1 MRCSRS
7 MLLRLLCLVVFPVVA
22 GHAQNQTQ
30 NNLTTLQQGV
40 PIERTM
46 GANESHSYSIN
57 LSDEQYLQFAV
68 DQRGVDVIVRVFSP
82 TGKSLGDFDTPN
94 GAQGP
99 ENVSIVALTSGLY
112 RIVVSPRDSNNVS
125 EPGKYEIKI
134 LEIRDAT
141 EQELKVGKNEDARK
155 AKGLALLND
164 IIDSIPEIQQPRT
177 RIKVKMQSAT
187 LLWSI
192 DEKKAIKLLSEAVTD
207 ARDYFLTIKPSDP
220 SYDESSVWAQQIRFE
235 AVQTLALYDP
245 EAALNLFR
253 STRRPV
259 DTEVGRGN
267 GQNEQQFELALAS
280 QIARRNPK
288 RAFELAEESLKEGIS
303 GSLPFAISS
312 LQRSNPEL
320 AATLAKDVT
329 AKLLEQKL
337 LENSSAAEVAMNL
350 IRNFQNRAEKDR
362 RALSAPF
369 LSLEDFRAL
378 VRKAVNEALSA
389 SISDGNFSID
399 EKRIMVMNGNTTS
412 FVVPN
417 PVKSVA
423 IRANMVGELLSSI
436 KEAVGSDLDSI
447 VPGGNAAVD
456 KRLLELRGPERRLS
470 ENGEKNVADP
480 TSETT
485 REAINQAPP
494 EIRSE
499 LIRNLAELNFQIGN
513 VTQAKQ
519 IISEGITN
527 PRERRQMLNNFE
539 RESAY
544 VDISKGRIDDAL
556 KHIAKLETMEERA
569 EIISEIASRIGPG
582 QKRSAALALLETA
595 RSLLGS
601 SIQAEGHSQMEALL
615 QLAAAFSR
623 YDSKR
628 GFEIL
633 DPLVD
638 QYNDLAEAARTMN
651 GFGIT
656 YYVDGELLMQNG
668 NSLASVA
675 QQLSTALGILSLTDF
690 DRAKATADRLHL
702 PEVRLPV
709 HLGIVQQAIMP
720 SGIYSPSVANLNSLN
735 R

>member
-1 MRCSRS
+1 

-30 NNLTTLQQGV
+30 NNLTTLQQGI
-40 PIERTM
+40 PIERTL

-112 RIVVSPRDSNNVS
+112 RIVVSPLDSNNVS

-192 DEKKAIKLLSEAVTD
+192 DEKKAIKLLSETVTD

-499 LIRNLAELNFQIGN
+499 LIRNLAEHNFQIGN

-519 IISEGITN
+519 IIAEGITN

>member
-22 GHAQNQTQ
+22 GHAQTQTQ
-30 NNLTTLQQGV
+30 NNQTTLQQGI
-40 PIERTM
+40 PIERTL

-112 RIVVSPRDSNNVS
+112 RIVVSPLDSNNVS

-499 LIRNLAELNFQIGN
+499 LIRNLAEHNFQIGN
-513 VTQAKQ
+513 VAQAKQ

-595 RSLLGS
+595 RSLLGP

>member
-22 GHAQNQTQ
+22 GHAQTQTQ
-30 NNLTTLQQGV
+30 NNQTTLQQGI
-40 PIERTM
+40 PIERTL

-112 RIVVSPRDSNNVS
+112 RIVVSPLDSNNVS

-350 IRNFQNRAEKDR
+350 IGNFQNRAEKDR
-362 RALSAPF
+362 RALSAPL

-499 LIRNLAELNFQIGN
+499 LIRNLAEHNFQIGN
-513 VTQAKQ
+513 VAQAKQ

>member
-112 RIVVSPRDSNNVS
+112 RIVVSPLDSNNVS

-499 LIRNLAELNFQIGN
+499 LIRNLAEHNFQIGN

>member
-22 GHAQNQTQ
+22 GHAQTQTQ

-112 RIVVSPRDSNNVS
+112 RIVVSPLDSNNVS

-499 LIRNLAELNFQIGN
+499 LIRNLAEHNFQIGN

>member
-22 GHAQNQTQ
+22 GHAQTQTQ
-30 NNLTTLQQGV
+30 NNQTTLQQGI
-40 PIERTM
+40 PIERTL

-112 RIVVSPRDSNNVS
+112 RIVVSPLDSNNVS

-267 GQNEQQFELALAS
+267 GQNEQQFELTLAS
-280 QIARRNPK
+280 QIARRNPQ

-350 IRNFQNRAEKDR
+350 IRNFQNRTEKDR

-499 LIRNLAELNFQIGN
+499 LIRNLAEHNFQIGN

>member
-22 GHAQNQTQ
+22 GHAQTQTQ
-30 NNLTTLQQGV
+30 NNQTTLQQGI
-40 PIERTM
+40 PIELTL

-112 RIVVSPRDSNNVS
+112 RIVVSPLDSNNVS

-499 LIRNLAELNFQIGN
+499 LIRNLAEHNFQIGN

-519 IISEGITN
+519 IIAEGITN

>member
-7 MLLRLLCLVVFPVVA
+7 MLLRLLCLMVFPVVA

-112 RIVVSPRDSNNVS
+112 RIVVSPLDSNNVS

-499 LIRNLAELNFQIGN
+499 LIRNLAEHNFQIGN

>member
-22 GHAQNQTQ
+22 GHAQTQTQ
-30 NNLTTLQQGV
+30 NNQTTLQQGI
-40 PIERTM
+40 PIERTL

-112 RIVVSPRDSNNVS
+112 RIVVSPLDSNNVS

-350 IRNFQNRAEKDR
+350 IRNFQNRTEKDR

-499 LIRNLAELNFQIGN
+499 LIRNLAEHNFQIGN

>member
-22 GHAQNQTQ
+22 GHAQTQTQ
-30 NNLTTLQQGV
+30 NNQTTLQQGI
-40 PIERTM
+40 PIERTL

-57 LSDEQYLQFAV
+57 LSDEQYLQFTV

-112 RIVVSPRDSNNVS
+112 RIVVSPLDSNNVS

-303 GSLPFAISS
+303 GSLPFALSS

-399 EKRIMVMNGNTTS
+399 EKRIIVMNGNTTS

-499 LIRNLAELNFQIGN
+499 LIRNLAEHNFQIGN

>member
-1 MRCSRS
+1 
-7 MLLRLLCLVVFPVVA
+7 MLLRLLCLMVFLVVA
-22 GHAQNQTQ
+22 GHAQTQTQ
-30 NNLTTLQQGV
+30 NNQTTLQQGI

-112 RIVVSPRDSNNVS
+112 RIVVSPLDSNNVS

-141 EQELKVGKNEDARK
+141 EQELKVGKNEDVRK

-164 IIDSIPEIQQPRT
+164 IIDSIPEIHQPRT

-267 GQNEQQFELALAS
+267 GQNEQQFELTLAS
-280 QIARRNPK
+280 QIARRNPQ

-456 KRLLELRGPERRLS
+456 KRLLELRGPERRL
-470 ENGEKNVADP
+470 
-480 TSETT
+480 
-485 REAINQAPP
+485 
-494 EIRSE
+494 
-499 LIRNLAELNFQIGN
+499 
-513 VTQAKQ
+513 
-519 IISEGITN
+519 
-527 PRERRQMLNNFE
+527 
-539 RESAY
+539 
-544 VDISKGRIDDAL
+544 
-556 KHIAKLETMEERA
+556 
-569 EIISEIASRIGPG
+569 
-582 QKRSAALALLETA
+582 
-595 RSLLGS
+595 
-601 SIQAEGHSQMEALL
+601 
-615 QLAAAFSR
+615 
-623 YDSKR
+623 
-628 GFEIL
+628 
-633 DPLVD
+633 
-638 QYNDLAEAARTMN
+638 
-651 GFGIT
+651 
-656 YYVDGELLMQNG
+656 
-668 NSLASVA
+668 
-675 QQLSTALGILSLTDF
+675 
-690 DRAKATADRLHL
+690 
-702 PEVRLPV
+702 
-709 HLGIVQQAIMP
+709 
-720 SGIYSPSVANLNSLN
+720 
-735 R
+735 

>member
-1 MRCSRS
+1 
-7 MLLRLLCLVVFPVVA
+7 
-22 GHAQNQTQ
+22 
-30 NNLTTLQQGV
+30 
-40 PIERTM
+40 
-46 GANESHSYSIN
+46 
-57 LSDEQYLQFAV
+57 
-68 DQRGVDVIVRVFSP
+68 
-82 TGKSLGDFDTPN
+82 
-94 GAQGP
+94 
-99 ENVSIVALTSGLY
+99 
-112 RIVVSPRDSNNVS
+112 
-125 EPGKYEIKI
+125 
-134 LEIRDAT
+134 
-141 EQELKVGKNEDARK
+141 
-155 AKGLALLND
+155 
-164 IIDSIPEIQQPRT
+164 
-177 RIKVKMQSAT
+177 
-187 LLWSI
+187 
-192 DEKKAIKLLSEAVTD
+192 
-207 ARDYFLTIKPSDP
+207 
-220 SYDESSVWAQQIRFE
+220 
-235 AVQTLALYDP
+235 
-245 EAALNLFR
+245 
-253 STRRPV
+253 
-259 DTEVGRGN
+259 
-267 GQNEQQFELALAS
+267 
-280 QIARRNPK
+280 
-288 RAFELAEESLKEGIS
+288 
-303 GSLPFAISS
+303 
-312 LQRSNPEL
+312 
-320 AATLAKDVT
+320 
-329 AKLLEQKL
+329 
-337 LENSSAAEVAMNL
+337 
-350 IRNFQNRAEKDR
+350 
-362 RALSAPF
+362 
-369 LSLEDFRAL
+369 
-378 VRKAVNEALSA
+378 
-389 SISDGNFSID
+389 
-399 EKRIMVMNGNTTS
+399 
-412 FVVPN
+412 
-417 PVKSVA
+417 
-423 IRANMVGELLSSI
+423 MVGQLLSSI

-456 KRLLELRGPERRLS
+456 KRLLELRGPGDERRLS
-470 ENGEKNVADP
+470 ENSEKNIADS

-499 LIRNLAELNFQIGN
+499 LIRNLAEHNFQIGN

-519 IISEGITN
+519 IIAEGITN

>member
-7 MLLRLLCLVVFPVVA
+7 MLLCLLCLMVFLVVA
-22 GHAQNQTQ
+22 GHAQTQTQ
-30 NNLTTLQQGV
+30 NNQTTLQQGI
-40 PIERTM
+40 PIERTL

-112 RIVVSPRDSNNVS
+112 RIVVSPLDSNNVS

-141 EQELKVGKNEDARK
+141 EQELKVSKNEDARK

-499 LIRNLAELNFQIGN
+499 LIRNLAEHNFQIGN

-595 RSLLGS
+595 RSLLGP

-638 QYNDLAEAARTMN
+638 QYNDLVEAARTMN
-651 GFGIT
+651 GFGLH
-656 YYVDGELLMQNG
+656 YYVDGELITQNG
-668 NSLASVA
+668 NNLASVA
-675 QQLSTALGILSLTDF
+675 EQLSTALGILSVTDF
-690 DRAKATADRLHL
+690 DRAKATADRIHL
-702 PEVRLPV
+702 PEVRLPA

>member
-1 MRCSRS
+1 

-22 GHAQNQTQ
+22 GHAQTQTQ
-30 NNLTTLQQGV
+30 NNQTTLQQGI
-40 PIERTM
+40 PIERTL

-112 RIVVSPRDSNNVS
+112 RIVVSPLDSNNVS

-499 LIRNLAELNFQIGN
+499 LIRNLAEHNFQIGN

>member
-112 RIVVSPRDSNNVS
+112 RIVVSPLDSNNVS

-499 LIRNLAELNFQIGN
+499 LIRNLAEHNFQIGN
-513 VTQAKQ
+513 VAQAKQ